1 MAEKGSAEPLKSAVQ
16 LEPFFSHHWQY
27 LVLKMHDH
35 SNKCRFDMKM
45 LDRKVNGVM
54 KIVSPIPYLNS

>member
-1 MAEKGSAEPLKSAVQ
+1 
-16 LEPFFSHHWQY
+16 
-27 LVLKMHDH
+27 MHDD

-54 KIVSPIPYLNS
+54 KIVSCILYLNS